1 MKIHKTLNSLPREFP
16 VQGKPMTDTKFS
28 EIWNRAQHISSP
40 FMPEE
45 HAQLLYDLALEN
57 PGTVVEI
64 GSWHGRS
71 SVVLGSAVKSLG
83 EGHLYCFDHWNLI
96 EGAECIMDQD
106 IWKIWNDHIAA
117 WQLQEVVTPGRAY
130 SQKAVEQWPANKTID
145 LLFIDGWHEY
155 LESGPLIIP
164 PEDIREYGI
173 KGWLKNGEMIPTH
186 EHQPSFDRGAKIDFD
201 IWAPKVRTG
210 GILIIHDLNS
220 DFPGVMKVWQEDVES
235 SKEWTIIQSENNI
248 GVAQKS

>member
-1 MKIHKTLNSLPREFP
+1 MTNTEF
-16 VQGKPMTDTKFS
+16 DD
-28 EIWNRAQHISSP
+28 IWNRAQHIPSP

-45 HAQLLYDLALEN
+45 HAQLLYNLALEN

-71 SVVLGSAVKSLG
+71 SVVLGSAVKSLRKG
-83 EGHLYCFDHWNLI
+83 QLYCFDHWNLI
-96 EGAECIMDQD
+96 EDAECIMDQD
-106 IWKIWNDHIAA
+106 IWRSWNNQIAQ

-130 SQKAVEQWPANKTID
+130 SQKAAEEWPANKTID

-155 LESGPLIIP
+155 WETGPLIIP
-164 PEDIREYGI
+164 PEDIQEYGI
-173 KGWLKNGEMIPTH
+173 KGWLKDGKMIPAH
-186 EHQPSFDRGAKIDFD
+186 EHQPSFDRGAKVDFD
-201 IWAPKVRTG
+201 IWTPKVRTG
-210 GILIIHDLNS
+210 GIVVLHDLNP

-248 GVAQKS
+248 GVARKS